1 MPTPFAF
8 IWFAAAALSAIQLV
22 REWRQKRLNASRAI
36 QYVLLTIG
44 AGAAGYLLIR

>member
-8 IWFAAAALSAIQLV
+8 IWFAVAALSAFQLV
-22 REWRQKRLNASRAI
+22 REWRQQRLTASRAA

-44 AGAAGYLLIR
+44 AGAAG